1 MSKTFVFAVIA
12 MLNVSPVQAQ
22 EASKKTPKSFEEKK
36 EIRLE
41 RAGMNLYRANERY
54 NCIKA
59 AQTMTEMNS
68 CNKKKKPAKK

>member
-1 MSKTFVFAVIA
+1 MLNLFPFAVIA
-12 MLNVSPVQAQ
+12 ILAVAPAQAQ
-22 EASKKTPKSFEEKK
+22 EATKKTPKSFEEKK

-41 RAGMNLYRANERY
+41 RAGINLYRANERY

-59 AQTMTEMNS
+59 AQTITEMNS

>member
-1 MSKTFVFAVIA
+1 MSKALFFAVIA
-12 MLNVSPVQAQ
+12 MLAVTPAQAQ
-22 EASKKTPKSFEEKK
+22 EATKKTPKSFEEKK

-41 RAGMNLYRANERY
+41 RAGIHLFNANKRY

-59 AQTMTEMNS
+59 AQDMKAMNS